1 MDALISFHFVYGD
14 SDRVRSFVMKFD
26 VTPDVRL
33 SKMIRHEDREF
44 DDRLDELMDD
54 LNIMFAEDWT
64 TGNADMFGWLTNEHQ
79 DYGEPVEEVKRV
91 RDFFLQEG
99 FRGGDIVEMTGEEFE
114 ARAKQTNLMLEL
126 EEALER
132 LGE

>member
-33 SKMIRHEDREF
+33 AKMIRHEDREF
-44 DDRLDELMDD
+44 DNRLDELMDD

-64 TGNADMFGWLTNEHQ
+64 TGNADLFGWLTNEHQ
-79 DYGEPVEEVKRV
+79 DYGDPVEEVKRV
-91 RDFFLQEG
+91 RDFLQEG
-99 FRGGDIVEMTGEEFE
+99 FRGGDFVEMTGEEFE
-114 ARAKQTNLMLEL
+114 TRAKQTNLMLDL
-126 EEALER
+126 EKALER
-132 LGE
+132 VEQ